1 MLKSK
6 YFWLVL
12 VVAFFLYSFNL
23 SNLYLNQDEAMFA
36 LNAKNI
42 TPSFYFW
49 HLDNF
54 WATPIAVYWSSL
66 FLRFL
71 PFNEAWIR
79 FPTALL
85 AIINIGLMMYLVNF
99 LFRKKYLAILSGI
112 LLATTPAFFVNSRL
126 FLDNIYP
133 VTFVVLWL
141 IFLFKSKSFLAGLAL
156 GFGIHSYHA
165 AKIFMPLYLIL
176 SSWKKSKLLLIL
188 GFLIPII
195 LFIPWLKAHPDT
207 LTNQVSYV
215 SSIDKQIGTNF
226 VRNYLSYFDSAILF
240 TTGDKTLIHSTG
252 RTGVFLFP
260 LVFLLVFGALC
271 AVRQKDYFSELV
283 LIGFL
288 TYPLA
293 PALIND
299 PGRISR
305 ALVVIPFGILLS
317 IYGVKFMYESKEK
330 LLKSILYTLLSF
342 IFLSFIFFLNDYF
355 GNYRVRSRAV
365 FNNNVGGAF
374 ESVLKSTQIRP
385 VEKIY
390 IDKNIFQAR
399 YYFEFY
405 KQKLSIHP
413 KEVIFFDSNSED
425 FTKLPKGTIF
435 VSSRKFQELFK
446 FEIIETIR
454 ELDGVESYFVYW
466 SDEN

>member
-1 MLKSK
+1 
-6 YFWLVL
+6 
-12 VVAFFLYSFNL
+12 
-23 SNLYLNQDEAMFA
+23 MFA
-36 LNAKNI
+36 LNAVNI

-54 WATPIAVYWSSL
+54 WATPVIVYWSSI
-66 FLRFL
+66 FLKFL
-71 PFNEAWIR
+71 PFNEASVR
-79 FPTALL
+79 FPTAFL
-85 AIINIGLMMYLVNF
+85 AVINIGLMMYLTNL
-99 LFRKKYLAILSGI
+99 LFKKKYLAILSGI

-126 FLDNIYP
+126 LLDNIYP
-133 VTFVVLWL
+133 VTFVLLWL
-141 IFLFKSKSFLAGLAL
+141 IFLFKNKFFLSGLTL
-156 GFGIHSYHA
+156 GIGIHSYHA
-165 AKIFMPLYLIL
+165 AKIYMPLYFLL
-176 SSWKKSKLLLIL
+176 SLPRVASAKWGWFIV

-195 LFIPWLKAHPDT
+195 LFIPWLRAHPDT

-215 SSIDKQIGTNF
+215 SSIDRQIGTNF
-226 VRNYLSYFDSAILF
+226 VRNYLSYFDPAILF

-260 LVFLLVFGALC
+260 LVSLLVFGALHTIT
-271 AVRQKDYFSELV
+271 QKNYFGKLI

-293 PALIND
+293 PAIIND

-305 ALVVIPFGILLS
+305 ALVVISFGILLS
-317 IYGVKFMYESKEK
+317 IYGVKFMLESKEK
-330 LLKSILYTLLSF
+330 LLKPIFYFLLSF

-374 ESVLKSTQIRP
+374 ESVLKSAQIRP
-385 VEKIY
+385 VEKVY
-390 IDKNIFQAR
+390 IDKNIFQAK

-405 KQKLSIHP
+405 KQKLRIYP
-413 KEVIFFDSNSED
+413 KEVSFFDPNSED

-435 VSSRKFQELFK
+435 VSSKKFQTLGN
-446 FEIIETIR
+446 FEIIETVR

-466 SDEN
+466 NDEN